1 MTNARTPSTY
11 RVIQLGAP
19 REPDGFQTNEMVTDF
34 DSLVTHHPRANQ
46 YAQMVDGR
54 IIDGELGRLHAIF
67 GGEIEEIEMAR
78 PGRSQGLGPDQVLL
92 KKDFILEDPDHPAG
106 SASARAVDVPSPV
119 AGYIGRVN
127 ERQGLVDV
135 YDRQGGDVIARIRH
149 MHPIAVSEGQTVA
162 YGESLGTQGRQQ
174 TGAVHV
180 HMEVD
185 TRYYQAYENYIGD
198 LVSGRLPVQSE
209 HRENVNP
216 RPIVEDGK
224 VRLGEFDARVLDLQR
239 TLDIEGYRA
248 QGGGTL
254 PQDGVYRA
262 SMQGA
267 VLDFQRAHGVPQTGD
282 IDLQTSR
289 FAPRE
294 GGLAPPPFDPALRG
308 RESLPLDV
316 HPPGPRAPGHP
327 SHPDH
332 RPALPESLPPP
343 VNGRRTGAG
352 GTGSEDLD
360 RLYDALLSGDERAI
374 STACEDIRASLITQD
389 MHARNQSTW
398 RTQSMEHEAALEQ
411 GASARTL

>member
-1 MTNARTPSTY
+1 
-11 RVIQLGAP
+11 
-19 REPDGFQTNEMVTDF
+19 
-34 DSLVTHHPRANQ
+34 
-46 YAQMVDGR
+46 MVDGR
-54 IIDGELGRLHAIF
+54 IIDGEPGRLHAIF

-374 STACEDIRASLITQD
+374 STACEDIRASLPRVT
-389 MHARNQSTW
+389 
-398 RTQSMEHEAALEQ
+398 
-411 GASARTL
+411 

>member
-1 MTNARTPSTY
+1 MTNARMPSTY

-54 IIDGELGRLHAIF
+54 IIDGEPGRLHAIF

-78 PGRSQGLGPDQVLL
+78 PGRAQGLGPDQVLL
-92 KKDFILEDPDHPAG
+92 KKDFILEGPDHPAG

-135 YDRQGGDVIARIRH
+135 YDRQGGDLIARIRH

-185 TRYYQAYENYIGD
+185 TRYHQAYENYIGD

-224 VRLGEFDARVLDLQR
+224 VRLGESDARVLDLQR

-248 QGGGTL
+248 QGGSTL

-343 VNGRRTGAG
+343 VNGRRTSAG

-411 GASARTL
+411 GAPARTL